1 MIDPRVG
8 LKFPVRMRENS
19 LWRSSSPGRNWR
31 PGGTEPRRAIIRP
44 LVISFAASTL
54 GIASQFY
61 GNGTAAER

>member
-1 MIDPRVG
+1 MAQ
-8 LKFPVRMRENS
+8 L
-19 LWRSSSPGRNWR
+19 SPGRNWR